1 MTRPSRT
8 PPRTARRE
16 PSPPSRGRL
25 AVQEAGSPHHFSQ
38 SRPLPDHICLAR
50 RALTRLFQS
59 CQTSSVAEPITS
71 AELTSTPPASARK
84 AELLEKTYAYVL
96 EHGLSDLSLR
106 PLAHQIGSSPRV
118 LLFCFDSKD
127 GLVRAVLARARADE
141 LALLDTLDPECDL
154 EEACAEVWGWLAD
167 PRHRAL
173 LCLWVEAYARSLT
186 HPAGP
191 WTDWAAGVGAGLAR
205 RARRTA
211 VATTPAYRCR
221 PVRTHRRPCPAPRRA
236 ARPARYRRPPSG
248 DSSCR
253 RVTAAVIG

>member
-1 MTRPSRT
+1 
-8 PPRTARRE
+8 
-16 PSPPSRGRL
+16 
-25 AVQEAGSPHHFSQ
+25 
-38 SRPLPDHICLAR
+38 
-50 RALTRLFQS
+50 
-59 CQTSSVAEPITS
+59 VAEPITS

-191 WTDWAAGVGAGLAR
+191 WTDWAAASVREWLDVLAARQPPR
-205 RARRTA
+205 RRRTA
-211 VATTPAYRCR
+211 GGLSERTGALALLRGGLLDLLAT
-221 PVRTHRRPCPAPRRA
+221 
-236 ARPARYRRPPSG
+236 G
-248 DSSCR
+248 DRR
-253 RVTAAVIG
+253 RVTAAVVG